1 MNGKNINFNDKKL
14 KKKLNFTKI
23 KKYLI
28 EINRHLVSFL
38 KTYIHYSTILKSAK
52 LFGFCHHQALLI
64 YK

>member
-28 EINRHLVSFL
+28 EINRHLVS
-38 KTYIHYSTILKSAK
+38 ILKNIYL
-52 LFGFCHHQALLI
+52 LFNNFKI
-64 YK
+64 S